1 MKIGLSQ
8 KILNHNG
15 TVHDAIDHGWY
26 SILTGHSLYFLPN
39 TSNQQFDHVADNLDS
54 LILTG
59 GESSELRQSVE
70 LSLANKMIERG
81 KPVVGIAQGALAI
94 ADILGATLE
103 PIKKHITVNYPII
116 YHGEVLEVTGDHA
129 TGILKNEASVE
140 VLCTDYNGYTEA
152 FIKGNVAGVLWNPER
167 MPKPWIPP
175 EIALLLRI

>member
-1 MKIGLSQ
+1 MRIGLSQ

-15 TVHDAIDHGWY
+15 IPHDAIDHGWY
-26 SILTGHSLYFLPN
+26 TLLNGHSLYFLPN
-39 TSNQQFDHVADNLDS
+39 TTNQDFAHVSDNLDS

-59 GESSELRQSVE
+59 GESSELRNSIE

-81 KPVVGIAQGALAI
+81 KPVVGIAQGGLAI

-103 PIKKHITVNYPII
+103 PIKKHVTENYPII
-116 YHGEVLEVTGDHA
+116 YHGEVIEVTGDHR
-129 TGILKNEASVE
+129 TGILKNETSVE

-152 FIKGNVAGVLWNPER
+152 FIKDNIAGLLWNPER
-167 MPKPWIPP
+167 MQNPWIPP